1 MLSRLISAAVTVVQA
16 VAHQARKPVDLLR
29 YQVKKRLGRIGPVQ
43 ILAYRGHGNDQNWY
57 LKGRVLEDK
66 GISKASDHDN
76 FYRNIRMMVRR
87 FRSTEIPGVRLRARC
102 LETGEILE
110 TITDEEGYFDFHF
123 TLGEP
128 PRNHKLWHDVEIELL
143 DRVAPEQEE
152 VRTTGRILV
161 PPKDCD
167 FGVISDVDDTI
178 IETGATSFWKM
189 VRITLMNNAR
199 SRLPFEG
206 VAGFY
211 RALRS
216 GPSGEGNNPIFYVSS
231 SPWNLYDLL
240 VEFIDVHGI
249 PMGPLFL
256 RDLNFERLRLVGIP
270 HSKHKLALIET
281 LLLTYPTLPFILIG
295 DSGQEDPE
303 IYLKA
308 VQSFP
313 SRIASIYIRDV
324 TSGFRDDQVQAI
336 GEELRRLGVDL
347 VLSSETEA
355 VADHALRK
363 GYIHPDS
370 LKDIRAEQLKD
381 RTERI

>member
-1 MLSRLISAAVTVVQA
+1 MLSRLISATVTVVQA
-16 VAHQARKPVDLLR
+16 VAHQVQKPVDLVR

-43 ILAYRGHGNDQNWY
+43 ILAYRGHGNEKDWY

-66 GISKASDHDN
+66 GISRASDHDN

-87 FRSTEIPGVRLRARC
+87 FRSTEIPGVRLRARRF
-102 LETGEILE
+102 ETGEVHEVL
-110 TITDEEGYFDFHF
+110 TDDEGYFDFHF
-123 TLGEP
+123 TVNERP
-128 PRNHKLWHDVEIELL
+128 HVDKLWHEVEIELL
-143 DRVAPEQEE
+143 DAVVPDQTD

-161 PPKDCD
+161 PPLQSD

-178 IETGATSFWKM
+178 VETGATSFWKM

-199 SRLPFEG
+199 SRLSFEG

-216 GPSGEGNNPIFYVSS
+216 GPSGRGNNPIFYVSS

-256 RDLNFERLRLVGIP
+256 RDLDFERLRLVGIS
-270 HSKHKLALIET
+270 HTKHKLAQIEA
-281 LLLTYPTLPFILIG
+281 LLQSYPGLPFILIG

-303 IYLKA
+303 IYLQA
-308 VQSFP
+308 VQNFP
-313 SRIASIYIRDV
+313 GRISSIYIRDV
-324 TSGFRDDQVQAI
+324 TTGIRSAQVQAI
-336 GEELRRLGVDL
+336 GEELRRHGVDL
-347 VLSSETEA
+347 VLSAETEA
-355 VADHALRK
+355 VAKHALRK